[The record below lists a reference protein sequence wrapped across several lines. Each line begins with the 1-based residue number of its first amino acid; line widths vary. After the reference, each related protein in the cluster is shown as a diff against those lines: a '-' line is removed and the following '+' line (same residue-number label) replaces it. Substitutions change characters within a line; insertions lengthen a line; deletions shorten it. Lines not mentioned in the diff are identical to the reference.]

1 MDPKQKK
8 QVRFS
13 TLYFLIA
20 LVGMWLFQA
29 LIFRPLLIQQQ
40 EVPYSQF
47 RQDIADGKVDTVT
60 LGGER
65 ILFTQ
70 VGGGEEDE
78 QEVYNVVPIE
88 DPDLVDQLVIGRRRV

>member
-1 MDPKQKK
+1 MDKRQRK

-13 TLYFLIA
+13 VTYILFGLLA
-20 LVGMWLFQA
+20 TWLFQS
-29 LIFRPLLIQQQ
+29 LIFRPLVIQQT

-47 RQDIADGKVDTVT
+47 RQDVERGKVETVT

-70 VGGGEEDE
+70 
-78 QEVYNVVPIE
+78 YRKTCY
-88 DPDLVDQLVIGRRRV
+88 VI